1 MRLEPALGCPQNA
14 HKDVV
19 THRVTVHNYDSSLSP
34 QIALWLNMMH
44 HNLIY
49 VPIHIYQYMYSLAI
63 QCLYHLKNVYSAAP
77 ISKGKDDVKQ

>member
-19 THRVTVHNYDSSLSP
+19 AHQVTVHDSSPSP
-34 QIALWLNMMH
+34 QIALWLNTMH

-49 VPIHIYQYMYSLAI
+49 VPIHIYKYMYSLTI
-63 QCLYHLKNVYSAAP
+63 QCLYLLFLT
-77 ISKGKDDVKQ
+77 